1 MILSCHELLQFW
13 MLISFYSVQ
22 ISMERFRV
30 SSVFSPCQLWKQVF
44 KCHIF
49 KTLSSRWFLSQRSG
63 VSPSPMYRGCCV
75 VRQQQPSISR
85 DIDWQPIISRAGAAS
100 HVWTSDQVL
109 SGPGNKPSL
118 KLKFQRR
125 RSLVGA
131 FIQEEA
137 LVGAFTVIVNLRGPS
152 FQL

>member
-1 MILSCHELLQFW
+1 MNFNFIVFNVNFYLLFT
-13 MLISFYSVQ
+13 IR
-22 ISMERFRV
+22 MERFRV
-30 SSVFSPCQLWKQVF
+30 SSVFSPCQLWKQAF
-44 KCHIF
+44 KCHIVT
-49 KTLSSRWFLSQRSG
+49 TLSSRWFLSQRSG

-75 VRQQQPSISR
+75 ARQQQQQPSISR

-118 KLKFQRR
+118 RLKFQRR

-131 FIQEEA
+131 FILEEA